1 MSTETLEQPIVKEPS
16 EALLS
21 KRRRKIVADPL
32 TDDNP
37 ITVQVLGIC
46 SALAVT
52 IKMQP
57 TLVMSIAVVFVIV
70 FSNLIISSIRN
81 SIPNSVRII
90 VQLAVIAT
98 LVTLVSE
105 VLKAY
110 VYDMYKVLG
119 AFVGLII
126 TNCIV
131 MGRLEAFAMGNKPY
145 DSVLDGLGS
154 GFGYA
159 WIIMVV
165 AFFRELLGSGT
176 VFDFKYQI
184 PALDESG
191 NIITEVVNGETVN
204 VMLDKTPLDWITNL
218 VGLGDFATN
227 GLMVDSIGAFMVLGI
242 LIWIQRSRS
251 GYVEQ

>member
-1 MSTETLEQPIVKEPS
+1 MSTETLEKSQEEEVVKTPS
-16 EALLS
+16 EGLLS
-21 KRRRKIVADPL
+21 KRRKRLMSDPL
-32 TDDNP
+32 NEDNP

-46 SALAVT
+46 SALAIT
-52 IKMQP
+52 IKMEP
-57 TLVMSIAVVFVIV
+57 TLIMSIAVIFVIV
-70 FSNLIISSIRN
+70 FANLIISLIRN
-81 SIPNSVRII
+81 LIPNRVRII

-110 VYDMYKVLG
+110 NYEMYKVLG

-145 DSVLDGLGS
+145 DSILDGIGS

-159 WIIMVV
+159 WIILTV
-165 AFFRELLGSGT
+165 AFFRELFGSGSF
-176 VFDFKYQI
+176 FDFHVFA
-184 PALDESG
+184 ALGWE
-191 NIITEVVNGETVN
+191 NF
-204 VMLDKTPLDWITNL
+204 P
-218 VGLGDFATN
+218 TN

-242 LIWIQRSRS
+242 LIWVQRSKT
-251 GYVEQ
+251 GYVEH